1 MKSSVMTPAR
11 IAGACLCGLL
21 LCGPVATHAQETGE
35 PTHAQP
41 ELPKVALT
49 ITGHD
54 NARHVFSVEKAT
66 TPREQQVGEMYRK
79 SVPAD
84 GGMIF
89 VWSFPRQSDMW
100 MQHTLVPL
108 DIVFIG
114 TDNRVSS
121 IVENAVPLSL
131 AHISS
136 HGAVRATLELQGG
149 LTEKLGIVVGDKV
162 ESAALPEAAKP
173 SP

>member
-1 MKSSVMTPAR
+1 MKSSVMTPVR
-11 IAGACLCGLL
+11 IVGACLSGLL
-21 LCGPVATHAQETGE
+21 LFAPVITQAQETGE
-35 PTHAQP
+35 PTQAQA

-54 NARHVFSVEKAT
+54 NVRHVFSVEKAS

-89 VWSFPRQSDMW
+89 VWSYPRPSEMW

-114 TDNRVSS
+114 MDNRISS

-136 HGAVRATLELQGG
+136 QGPVRATLELQGG

-162 ESAALPEAAKP
+162 ETPALTDAKKV